1 MQGLSKRN
9 LQYMRAFAEAYP
21 DEPFVQ
27 QAAAQL
33 PWFHN
38 CVVLDKLKV
47 LSEREWYIQACIENG
62 WSRPILEAQIE
73 TGLHERQGKAVHNF
87 DRTLPAPQSELA
99 AQMLKDPY
107 IFDFLSLG
115 QEAHERDLERGLLA
129 HVKYVQLNFYRST
142 VKIKASYAS
151 MESVSHAEFWN
162 SAAFATMPE
171 GASYGQEGRMEEWS
185 REILKAF
192 LLELGAGFALVGS
205 QQHLE
210 VNGSDHAR

>member
-1 MQGLSKRN
+1 M
-9 LQYMRAFAEAYP
+9 
-21 DEPFVQ
+21 
-27 QAAAQL
+27 
-33 PWFHN
+33 
-38 CVVLDKLKV
+38 
-47 LSEREWYIQACIENG
+47 I
-62 WSRPILEAQIE
+62 
-73 TGLHERQGKAVHNF
+73 
-87 DRTLPAPQSELA
+87 
-99 AQMLKDPY
+99 
-107 IFDFLSLG
+107 
-115 QEAHERDLERGLLA
+115 
-129 HVKYVQLNFYRST
+129 KYVQLNFYRST